1 MEPVSKT
8 PTEPRDYAAL
18 NAVWAASLAG
28 LTLSGPGRRAGRELT
43 EPRELVPLGLATF
56 ALAKTISREKV
67 SSWLREPFVEES
79 DPNARRP
86 RGRRLRYAVGEL
98 LTCTRCMGTWSA
110 LGLVTLR
117 LAAPTA
123 SRPVTAVLA
132 TSAAND
138 FLQTTFARLCAQ
150 SNAAERQA
158 ERIGSEAP
166 AAADTLAGARDVA
179 AARDG
184 RAQDPVTT
192 R

>member
-1 MEPVSKT
+1 MKPVSQT

-18 NAVWAASLAG
+18 NAAWAASLTG
-28 LTLSGPGRRAGRELT
+28 LVLSGPGRGAGRELT
-43 EPRELVPLGLATF
+43 EPRELVPLALATF
-56 ALAKTISREKV
+56 ALAKTVSREKV

-79 DPNARRP
+79 DPGARRP

-138 FLQTTFARLCAQ
+138 FLQTAFTRLCAQ
-150 SNAAERQA
+150 SNAAERAA
-158 ERIGSEAP
+158 ERFGSEAP
-166 AAADTLAGARDVA
+166 GAAETFARARDLA
-179 AARDG
+179 ASPDQV
-184 RAQDPVTT
+184 QDPVPT

>member
-18 NAVWAASLAG
+18 NALWAAALAG
-28 LTLSGPGRRAGRELT
+28 LTLSRPARRAGEDLTGGREL
-43 EPRELVPLGLATF
+43 LPLGLATF
-56 ALAKTISREKV
+56 ALTKAVTREKV

-79 DPNARRP
+79 DPGRRRP

-98 LTCTRCMGTWSA
+98 LTCSRCMGTWSA
-110 LGLVTLR
+110 LGLTGLR

-123 SRPVTAVLA
+123 SRTVTAVLA

-138 FLQTTFARLCAQ
+138 FLHAAFARICAE
-150 SNAAERQA
+150 SNAAERAA
-158 ERIGSEAP
+158 ERAVAP
-166 AAADTLAGARDVA
+166 ETAETLA
-179 AARDG
+179 
-184 RAQDPVTT
+184 RAQDLNAARGRVHPVPN